1 MTAAPL
7 DRALPTALRIERS
20 PSLPEIRAAIRD
32 FASPLGYDRF
42 VLFSASAR
50 QGGVVDRIYWVEG
63 DWFGDE
69 GFDAETYIRQCP
81 VTRHVL
87 ETRAPFF
94 WTKRRQDGTETY
106 RVTRQPRGSGLHG
119 IQIPVYGPLGLEG
132 AASLGGARIDA
143 SDGARLALQVVAT
156 AGFTAARR
164 LLDGPPRAT
173 ELSAREREVLG
184 WTALGRRQTDIAAG
198 LGLSARTVENHLRR
212 IRQKLGVATT
222 AQAVGLA
229 LLSGQIDG

>member
-1 MTAAPL
+1 MTISPNDAAI
-7 DRALPTALRIERS
+7 AIAVAIEGAE
-20 PSLPEIRAAIRD
+20 SLPAVQQAVRSFAAS
-32 FASPLGYDRF
+32 FGYDRF
-42 VLFSASAR
+42 VLFSASSTR
-50 QGGVVDRIYWVEG
+50 EDLLDRIYWVEG

-229 LLSGQIDG
+229 LQRGQIDA

>member
-1 MTAAPL
+1 MTKPSGLETLADRVATAAH
-7 DRALPTALRIERS
+7 E
-20 PSLPEIRAAIRD
+20 
-32 FASPLGYDRF
+32 LGYVR
-42 VLFSASAR
+42 V
-50 QGGVVDRIYWVEG
+50 GGCVSEVAP
-63 DWFGDE
+63 
-69 GFDAETYIRQCP
+69 DAFRLRGLS
-81 VTRHVL
+81 RHVRL
-87 ETRAPFF
+87 G
-94 WTKRRQDGTETY
+94 D
-106 RVTRQPRGSGLHG
+106 RVE
-119 IQIPVYGPLGLEG
+119 I
-132 AASLGGARIDA
+132 AA

-229 LLSGQIDG
+229 LQRGQIDA